1 MHLSDKKLAANR
13 ANAAKSRGPKTAE
26 GKRISSRNATRHG
39 ILANHVLIEGE
50 SRENFAALLNSLIG
64 EHKPDT
70 PTGHMLIEKMAIAQW
85 RQLRIWAIDAAG
97 ITHEMH
103 RQTGSMTDE
112 DPPTRTMLAIKSIA
126 ESGRHSEL
134 MSRYEHRYDRQY
146 YRALE
151 AYIRY
156 QEHRQNAEKIAG
168 AKRPQIRDENKGSSK

>member
-26 GKRISSRNATRHG
+26 GKRNSSRNATRHG
-39 ILANHVLIEGE
+39 ILAL
-50 SRENFAALLNSLIG
+50 
-64 EHKPDT
+64 
-70 PTGHMLIEKMAIAQW
+70 W
-85 RQLRIWAIDAAG
+85 RQMRIWAVDAAG

-168 AKRPQIRDENKGSSK
+168 AKRSQIRDENKGSSE